1 LDFIQVIAQAIDHV
15 VRGAIR
21 LFDSAMTFL
30 EAALRG
36 PLQTIHITGAL
47 QTLILTMIPILT
59 IVVVVKLLGGIF
71 RALFVLILVMM
82 LVHIALPIFGVG
94 HAPAPP

>member
-1 LDFIQVIAQAIDHV
+1 
-15 VRGAIR
+15 
-21 LFDSAMTFL
+21 
-30 EAALRG
+30 
-36 PLQTIHITGAL
+36 
-47 QTLILTMIPILT
+47 LT

-94 HAPAPP
+94 HAPTPP